1 MIFQGYCKNKMK
13 KGIIFRGTATALIT
27 PFRGGE
33 IDYGALF
40 SIIDM
45 QLDAKIEALVV
56 GGTTGEAA
64 TLDESERYHLY
75 SKCAEYINGRA
86 KLIFGTGTNDTKC
99 AVRHTR
105 RAAEIGC
112 DGVLVVTPYYNKG
125 TEIGIVRH
133 YLEIAEASEVPIILY
148 NVPSRTGVN
157 LSINQLK
164 ALSEHPMIYAIKEAS
179 DSLERLVDISTLGSN
194 LRLYSGNDSQTFSVL
209 ALGGLGTVSVISNL
223 LPKQTKAV
231 CDLYFDGQIE
241 KSRLMAAKLLPLIR
255 AIFAE
260 TNPAPIKYAMSKCGL
275 CTAEVRLPLTE
286 PSEKTRALIDKLI
299 SEYGV

>member
-1 MIFQGYCKNKMK
+1 MK

-40 SIIDM
+40 KIIDM
-45 QLDAKIEALVV
+45 QLDAKIEALVI

-64 TLDESERYHLY
+64 TLDEGERYRLY
-75 SKCAEYINGRA
+75 SKCAEYITGRT

-125 TEIGIVRH
+125 TEEGIVRH
-133 YLEIAEASEVPIILY
+133 YLEIAEAAEVPLMLY

-157 LSINQLK
+157 LSVSQLEK
-164 ALSEHPMIYAIKEAS
+164 LSRHPMICAIKEAS
-179 DSLERLVDISTLGSN
+179 DSLDRLVDISAFGDR
-194 LRLYSGNDSQTFSVL
+194 LRLYSGNDSQTYSVL
-209 ALGGLGTVSVISNL
+209 ALGGLGSVSVISNL
-223 LPKQTKAV
+223 LPRETKAV

-241 KSRLMAAKLLPLIR
+241 KSRLMAGKLLPIIR

-260 TNPAPIKYAMSKCGL
+260 TNPSPIKYAMSRMGL
-275 CTAEVRLPLTE
+275 CSAEVRLPLTE
-286 PSEKTRALIDKLI
+286 PGEKTRALIDRALM
-299 SEYGV
+299 EYGV

>member
-1 MIFQGYCKNKMK
+1 MK